1 MKKTIIIALAIAFI
15 APMTAQAL
23 AASSS
28 WQNTGTCD
36 LEVIQSGGGNT
47 NDKRITWRLCQLEQ
61 ENTDLKAR
69 LSSAESR
76 IATAESILD
85 FIQKQ
90 VLSALANILIY
101 IKR

>member
-23 AASSS
+23 AYS
-28 WQNTGTCD
+28 WQSTESVCD
-36 LEVIQSGGGNT
+36 AEEIQHLDASDRRT
-47 NDKRITWRLCQLEQ
+47 IWRLCQLEQ
-61 ENTDLKAR
+61 QNRDLSAR

-76 IATAESILD
+76 IATAEGILD

-90 VLSALANILIY
+90 VLSALANILVF